1 MIDSNQFQN
10 PIEIASEAPFKS
22 AIANRHRDTTKA
34 KKRAGKAPL
43 PRYALSTI
51 NQAPNTAQENT
62 HRKTSLSI
70 DTTPHICHTEHS
82 TTIASKIQIW
92 TKAMK
97 NPTLTITMNS
107 SNQMIVRNERGN
119 HSIIPLTIT
128 GLSTLRDLLGEE
140 KRSIQTMIDEF
151 YAKQEKESM
160 DEIKEMF

>member
-1 MIDSNQFQN
+1 
-10 PIEIASEAPFKS
+10 
-22 AIANRHRDTTKA
+22 
-34 KKRAGKAPL
+34 L

-51 NQAPNTAQENT
+51 NQALNTAQENT
-62 HRKTSLSI
+62 LGKHPYPLTLRPIYAILN
-70 DTTPHICHTEHS
+70 TPPQLHPK
-82 TTIASKIQIW
+82 SKSGQ
-92 TKAMK
+92 KAMK

-119 HSIIPLTIT
+119 HYVIPLTIT

-151 YAKQEKESM
+151 YTKQEKESM